1 MKFDTSEL
9 GNRIRMYRGYRDM
22 TMTQGQLSEMV
33 GVNITTIVKYEDG
46 STTPGADKVYAIAD
60 ALRCT
65 PNDLLG
71 HRQVRGRLHDPGRGQ
86 GVRHR
91 GRPAMHAQ
99 RSARLE
105 IAGTVAAIR

>member
-22 TMTQGQLSEMV
+22 TQGQLSEMI
-33 GVNITTIVKYEDG
+33 GVNITTICKYEDG
-46 STTPGADKVYAIAD
+46 STT
-60 ALRCT
+60 
-65 PNDLLG
+65 
-71 HRQVRGRLHDPGRGQ
+71 PGRGQ

-91 GRPAMHAQ
+91 GRTAMHAQ

-105 IAGTVAAIR
+105 IAEMVAVIR